1 MTGKEPLKNLGNLM
15 HNDEGILPIEEGKLC
30 MFFMFK
36 SFSVALLLTASL
48 VGSVYGIHFLV
59 HADSTSSAVTAAEGR
74 PEARGLAQVDF
85 VKAGSCA
92 LTNTPY
98 NLLDFDDY
106 GCYCG
111 TSFSGGVA
119 GIGEPV
125 DSIDRCCMDYD
136 KRIREIVGDNTLQ
149 GLGSLIAVPYDVDC
163 DTSSSPFPQPKC
175 SDADDPMSKAI
186 CESDKELFTC
196 WRANLPSYSLFN
208 LNMSS
213 PGQDSCGP
221 RDRNDPIADVLRLV
235 RMAHGAKAAFT
246 QARAIGGEVSRQA
259 TSVLQTLTEKVY
271 DPNPQ
276 IMLEKLAVE
285 LEENEEILPP
295 KLRAQFDSF
304 MGMPEFQIFTQQ
316 VLPAT
321 KSFMDSVRDL
331 GSALGRVDLS
341 KNFAEVKALAEEAG
355 FTLQNRKVSAAGMEP
370 EPDLEPSE

>member
-1 MTGKEPLKNLGNLM
+1 MTGKTPGMTLPKFM

-36 SFSVALLLTASL
+36 SFSVALLLTASI
-48 VGSVYGIHFLV
+48 VGSIYGIHFLV
-59 HADSTSSAVTAAEGR
+59 HEESAGSTVVAAEGR
-74 PEARGLAQVDF
+74 PESRGLAQVDF

-119 GIGEPV
+119 GLGEPV

-175 SDADDPMSKAI
+175 LNDDPMSKAI

-221 RDRNDPIADVLRLV
+221 RDRNDPVADVMRLV
-235 RMAHGAKAAFT
+235 RMAHGAKAAFI
-246 QARAIGGEVSRQA
+246 QAQAIGGEMSRQA
-259 TSVLQTLTEKVY
+259 TSVLQTMTEKVY

-276 IMLEKLAVE
+276 VMLENLAIE
-285 LEENEEILPP
+285 LQENDEILPP
-295 KLRAQFDSF
+295 KLRSQLDSF
-304 MGMPEFQIFTQQ
+304 LGMPELQIFTQQ

-321 KSFMDSVRDL
+321 KSFVDSMKEL

-341 KNFAEVKALAEEAG
+341 EEFAEVKALADRARV
-355 FTLQNRKVSAAGMEP
+355 TLQSRKVSAGMEP
-370 EPDLEPSE
+370 EPSE